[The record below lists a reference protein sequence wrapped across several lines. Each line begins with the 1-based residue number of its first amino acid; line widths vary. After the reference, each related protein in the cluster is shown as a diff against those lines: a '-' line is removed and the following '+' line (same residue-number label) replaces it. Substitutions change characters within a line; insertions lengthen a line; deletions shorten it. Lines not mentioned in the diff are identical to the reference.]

1 MWYHRPHTHMPWR
14 LTSSSKSEI
23 LCGIIGNP
31 KRERERW
38 LMIRGLID
46 WQFKVSRLP
55 AGNSP
60 KLHYKNAISEK
71 KGRHDNLSN
80 RSRFHMR
87 AVLNYIFK
95 CIGPWIG
102 RFHMRVVLHYIFKC
116 SALWIGIHP
125 MYIFIYIIIFIHT
138 SPDSHNTTFQH

>member
-102 RFHMRVVLHYIFKC
+102 RFHMSGPSLHFQMQCPMNRYSSDVYIYLHYH
-116 SALWIGIHP
+116 IHS
-125 MYIFIYIIIFIHT
+125 YLT
-138 SPDSHNTTFQH
+138 WLT